1 MAAELL
7 TDEQISDFKDAF
19 DSFDADFDGQISTQ
33 ELSGVLSTLGQ
44 HPSEAELQDMVM
56 INYYIF
62 YFILLIL

>member
-44 HPSEAELQDMVM
+44 HPSEAELQDMVKKHLKS
-56 INYYIF
+56 NIF
-62 YFILLIL
+62 FNNLF